1 MEFNFSDKAN
11 SFKPNI
17 FNILNERK
25 AKMIE
30 KGHTVYDLFVG
41 TPDFKPAQHVIDAV
55 VEASKGC
62 FKLQIFAWRYKGT

>member
-41 TPDFKPAQHVIDAV
+41 TPDLSRHSMLLMLLWKPQRM
-55 VEASKGC
+55 
-62 FKLQIFAWRYKGT
+62 L